1 MRPNRSLEKVVR
13 IVGFRFLRAAIAVVA
28 VVATIAA
35 IFLEFGVWTRTVT
48 LQGPFLA
55 DGGHAFRIDL
65 GPGPFLRSLLST
77 GGDGPRNYSRLRLF
91 EDGIELTQGHTAHQL
106 IRDGGGG
113 RFRHWHEELYFSATD
128 NSDPNVS
135 GHVYSAVHPLTV
147 QLWVWGLLA
156 ASLLISLRLYR
167 RESSAIL
174 DKIQVWLLGGQSGW
188 TAIAIPLL
196 LFAFFVAVPVA
207 VVVIQLGSGR
217 TTSQTIGGLL
227 PWSDSGAWLQG
238 SLRLLLFGE
247 ASEWASRRPLNTAFF
262 ASILGAAGQDLVG
275 ALLVRAALLGATVYL
290 FFRVTARSFGVAAAL
305 AGACIVFGFAYL
317 FVGVTL
323 SETNGLILGTLGIS
337 ILLHATHA
345 RSSGWF
351 GLGLFLLAVG
361 LLMRSGPFLV
371 LPALVVWSAFAFSRD
386 RRVAVRPLL
395 IGIGAVA
402 GAWLLSKGV
411 AYAYMP
417 LGASD
422 NANFSYVFYGLAKGG
437 EPWQS
442 FFDDIRAAG
451 PQHYVGHAESDLA
464 REAYGRAFDLI
475 IADPIPLL
483 RGMFGFALHFLRELG
498 IYAPP
503 GGRVVLLIIAAA
515 GLLSAIFSRGRPER
529 RLPLVGFIGCVA
541 SASVIYWSVDAHRAF
556 AATIAFDALFVAL
569 GVCALLKIVVGT
581 VLVKENEEPAPASAG
596 VPGFSA
602 ATAAGLLGVSL
613 VAFTLLGPAVLR
625 ADAVPVA
632 AGSVA
637 GCSAD
642 EREITVRLGRSSTYI
657 HLTDRHDAF
666 APEVNYG
673 EFQSDPGFAGNR
685 FGEVLKSLRVGDV
698 FMFAIDLG
706 SPGGDEHLWAR
717 AGSGLNLADGKLY
730 RLCMRHI
737 AADGTGDAPDLY
749 EAVTAREIKE

>member
-1 MRPNRSLEKVVR
+1 
-13 IVGFRFLRAAIAVVA
+13 
-28 VVATIAA
+28 
-35 IFLEFGVWTRTVT
+35 
-48 LQGPFLA
+48 
-55 DGGHAFRIDL
+55 
-65 GPGPFLRSLLST
+65 
-77 GGDGPRNYSRLRLF
+77 
-91 EDGIELTQGHTAHQL
+91 
-106 IRDGGGG
+106 
-113 RFRHWHEELYFSATD
+113 
-128 NSDPNVS
+128 
-135 GHVYSAVHPLTV
+135 
-147 QLWVWGLLA
+147 
-156 ASLLISLRLYR
+156 
-167 RESSAIL
+167 
-174 DKIQVWLLGGQSGW
+174 
-188 TAIAIPLL
+188 
-196 LFAFFVAVPVA
+196 
-207 VVVIQLGSGR
+207 
-217 TTSQTIGGLL
+217 
-227 PWSDSGAWLQG
+227 
-238 SLRLLLFGE
+238 
-247 ASEWASRRPLNTAFF
+247 
-262 ASILGAAGQDLVG
+262 
-275 ALLVRAALLGATVYL
+275 L

-305 AGACIVFGFAYL
+305 AGACIVLGFAYL
-317 FVGVTL
+317 FVGVAL

-337 ILLHATHA
+337 ILLHATRS

-371 LPALVVWSAFAFSRD
+371 LPALVGWSAFAFSRD
-386 RRVAVRPLL
+386 RRVAIRPLL

-402 GAWLLSKGV
+402 GAWLLSEGV
-411 AYAYMP
+411 AYAYMAP
-417 LGASD
+417 GASD
-422 NANFSYVFYGLAKGG
+422 NANFAYVFYGVAKGG

-442 FFDDIRAAG
+442 FFDDIRAAD
-451 PQHYVGHAESDLA
+451 PQRYAGLAESDLA
-464 REAYGRAFDLI
+464 REAYRRAFDLI

-483 RGMFGFALHFLRELG
+483 RGMFQFAFHFLRELG

-503 GGRVVLLIIAAA
+503 GARAVLLTIAAV
-515 GLLSAIFSRGRPER
+515 GLLSAVFSRGSPER
-529 RLPLVGFIGCVA
+529 RLPLVAFIGSVA

-569 GVCALLKIVVGT
+569 GVCALLKIVGGT
-581 VLVKENEEPAPASAG
+581 ALVTENKEPAPASAG

-632 AGSVA
+632 ASSAA

-657 HLTDRHDAF
+657 RLTDRSDAF

-673 EFQSDPGFAGNR
+673 EFQSDPGFAGIR

-706 SPGGDEHLWAR
+706 SPGRDEHLWAR

-737 AADGTGDAPDLY
+737 AADGTGDAPGLY
-749 EAVTAREIKE
+749 EAVTAREINE